1 MRRALVFVLILL
13 AAAQLV
19 NAASG
24 YLVFLKNG
32 THIRAR
38 EALVI
43 DGRNAMIT
51 LPTGTVASYP
61 VDQIDLVRTE
71 RYNQLGLGNAY
82 IVLDEESLEPKPTIT
97 PTPSLGGLATLNLDS
112 NSVLGSSAPPPPTP
126 TPGIRLQTRPY
137 HDQRVDKAFSQV
149 LDDRKLYTYRTS
161 AGTQPEYFFVQAVT
175 DDQRAVF
182 QAVKAVTEAYAI
194 IHELHPDVSPTA
206 VELEMLSTSGKP
218 AGTFRITP
226 EMARSLASG
235 EMSVEQF
242 YVGYVIF

>member
-1 MRRALVFVLILL
+1 MRRAPVVLLILL
-13 AAAQLV
+13 AAVLVV

-24 YLVFLKNG
+24 YIVFFKNG
-32 THIRAR
+32 TYIRAR
-38 EALVI
+38 EPLRIEGRSAL
-43 DGRNAMIT
+43 IT
-51 LPTGTVASYP
+51 LPTGTIASYP

-82 IVLDEESLEPKPTIT
+82 VVLDEETLEPKPTMT

-112 NSVLGSSAPPPPTP
+112 NSVLGSSAPPTPTP

-137 HDQRVDKAFSQV
+137 HDQRVDRAFTQI

-161 AGTQPEYFFVQAVT
+161 AGTQPEYYFVQAVT
-175 DDQRAVF
+175 ENQHAVF
-182 QAVKAVTEAYAI
+182 HALRSVAEAYAI

-206 VELEMLSTSGKP
+206 VELEMVSSTGKP

-226 EMARSLASG
+226 DMARSLATD
-235 EMSVEQF
+235 EISVEQF